1 MAKWVGWIAYSLW
14 GILCFFFFSHL
25 LFPYEALGRRIL
37 YTLEQKTTLVTRPS
51 DVSIRFVGIRW
62 ARVEVSSSSQKAFPP
77 IEIQNWVIQ
86 LRPLSLLV
94 GRLSVASHGT
104 VMGGSFHTNL
114 VIERKGNHG
123 VGEWDG
129 IQINRFPLLLM
140 EKASFGG
147 IASGKVL
154 WEIAGQR
161 LEGEALFEMLDGR
174 IENALLSGL
183 TLPLLDLG
191 RIKGQMTWKGEK
203 IDLKEISI
211 AGRDLEAQLTG
222 NVLFQNPFTRSRVA
236 CRLEIGLAENLM
248 NRYPVIKALYG
259 NGQGQSKPLVM
270 TIHGTLE
277 APQVSLTR

>member
-14 GILCFFFFSHL
+14 GLLCFFFFSHL

-51 DVSIRFVGIRW
+51 DVSIRFLGIRW

-94 GRLSVASHGT
+94 GRLSVVSHGT

-114 VIERKGNHG
+114 VIERKGHHG

-129 IQINRFPLLLM
+129 IQIDRFPLLLM
-140 EKASFGG
+140 GKASFGG

-161 LEGEALFEMLDGR
+161 LEGEALFEMRDGR

-259 NGQGQSKPLVM
+259 NGQGQSRPLVM
-270 TIHGTLE
+270 TIHGTLK